1 MELSEYLEEEQ
12 QDTTTELA
20 RVEEGQLII
29 AEKMRNKLIE
39 FETTRKEIDLKE
51 EEIKNKLKEI
61 MEKNGIASYE
71 SNDKKIKITMV
82 ADKQDTEET
91 VAYIDEDEFIKEN
104 TELHNQYVATRQK
117 YKKTKTELIKGKKG
131 YVRITIR
138 NNGGE

>member
-51 EEIKNKLKEI
+51 EKIKNKLKEI

-82 ADKQDTEET
+82 TDKQDTEET

-104 TELHNQYVATRQK
+104 TELHNQYVETRQK
-117 YKKTKTELIKGKKG
+117 YKKVKTELVKGKKG

-138 NNGGE
+138 DNGGE